1 MIFKTFLL
9 NKEGNLCPINHPVTL
24 LSTRLPPPSFPVKR
38 YWFQRCRLFVILC
51 NLMELKTTD
60 QQILKYFFS
69 NWSMHHGKQGKSG
82 IFLQKWTKLN
92 RDCWSF
98 WISTEASKV
107 QSSFG
112 DSTEILLELLKKY
125 AYIEGYILALE
136 KKTEKNPPYYYV
148 VKNAKT
154 KERIMISW
162 GSYQKGKEM
171 EDKNQDLLFHIQDDR
186 INGAPW
192 SIQGHGQI
200 YHNYILETLMST
212 VR

>member
-24 LSTRLPPPSFPVKR
+24 LSTPTPPSFPVKR

-69 NWSMHHGKQGKSG
+69 NWSMHRGKQGKSG
-82 IFLQKWTKLN
+82 IFLQKRTKLN

-154 KERIMISW
+154 KERIIWYLEDHIKKVKKWRIRIKICCFIYKMTESMEHL
-162 GSYQKGKEM
+162 GVFKDMGK
-171 EDKNQDLLFHIQDDR
+171 
-186 INGAPW
+186 
-192 SIQGHGQI
+192 
-200 YHNYILETLMST
+200 YTTTTY
-212 VR
+212 

>member
-69 NWSMHHGKQGKSG
+69 NWSMHRGKQGKSG
-82 IFLQKWTKLN
+82 IFLQKRTKLN

-154 KERIMISW
+154 KERIIWYLEDHIKKVKKWRIRIKICCFIYKMTESMEHL
-162 GSYQKGKEM
+162 GVFKDMGK
-171 EDKNQDLLFHIQDDR
+171 
-186 INGAPW
+186 
-192 SIQGHGQI
+192 
-200 YHNYILETLMST
+200 YTTTTY
-212 VR
+212 

>member
-24 LSTRLPPPSFPVKR
+24 LSTPTPPSLPVKR

-69 NWSMHHGKQGKSG
+69 NWSMHLGKQGKSG
-82 IFLQKWTKLN
+82 IFLQKWTKLK

-98 WISTEASKV
+98 WISTESSKV

-136 KKTEKNPPYYYV
+136 KKTEKNPMYCQ
-148 VKNAKT
+148 
-154 KERIMISW
+154 ER
-162 GSYQKGKEM
+162 
-171 EDKNQDLLFHIQDDR
+171 KNQRRVLWYLEDHIKKVKKWR
-186 INGAPW
+186 IR
-192 SIQGHGQI
+192 IKICCFI
-200 YHNYILETLMST
+200 YKMTESMEHLGVFKGMGKYTT
-212 VR
+212 TTY

>member
-24 LSTRLPPPSFPVKR
+24 LSTPTPPSFPVKR

-69 NWSMHHGKQGKSG
+69 NWSMHRGKQGKSG
-82 IFLQKWTKLN
+82 IFLQKRTKLN

-154 KERIMISW
+154 KERIIWYLEDHIKKVKKWRIRIKICCFIYKMTESMEHL
-162 GSYQKGKEM
+162 GVFKGMGK
-171 EDKNQDLLFHIQDDR
+171 
-186 INGAPW
+186 
-192 SIQGHGQI
+192 
-200 YHNYILETLMST
+200 YTTTTY
-212 VR
+212 

>member
-1 MIFKTFLL
+1 M
-9 NKEGNLCPINHPVTL
+9 CPINHPVTL
-24 LSTRLPPPSFPVKR
+24 LSTPTPPSLPVKR

-98 WISTEASKV
+98 WISTESSKV

-136 KKTEKNPPYYYV
+136 KKTEKNPMYCQ
-148 VKNAKT
+148 
-154 KERIMISW
+154 ER
-162 GSYQKGKEM
+162 
-171 EDKNQDLLFHIQDDR
+171 KNQRRVLWYLEDHIKKVKKWR
-186 INGAPW
+186 IR
-192 SIQGHGQI
+192 IKICCFI
-200 YHNYILETLMST
+200 YKMTESMEHLGVFKGMGKYTT
-212 VR
+212 TTY